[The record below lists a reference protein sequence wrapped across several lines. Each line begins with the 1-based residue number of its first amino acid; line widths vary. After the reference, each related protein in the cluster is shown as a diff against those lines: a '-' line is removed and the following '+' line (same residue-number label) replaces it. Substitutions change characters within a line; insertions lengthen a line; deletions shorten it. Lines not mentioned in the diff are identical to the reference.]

1 MGWGLLG
8 AGVVALAGK
17 LMLPAGVAVGMAL
30 ALAVPL
36 AGAVVALLRR
46 RRPSL
51 VEAAIVLDRRG
62 GLGGFP
68 LLFLDHPESEWARHA
83 AEGATAA
90 VPRLAL
96 GFYARRLLP
105 SLLFF
110 LATLIVPRQEG
121 LFSSLVLRRDSAAKR
136 EVQKLAG
143 EMKKIEEKKVLPEQE
158 IERMR
163 QELKSLEATA
173 EKKALTQE
181 AWEGLDHLSEQMR
194 RAMQEQSSQ
203 MSLAAAT
210 AERLAAT
217 LSASKLDEAAKM
229 EQIEALKRAMID
241 LPMTETV
248 RKALENPD
256 KLDPDALKKAL
267 GDLKEFLDGQL
278 ADCDKNH
285 EEG

>member
-1 MGWGLLG
+1 
-8 AGVVALAGK
+8 
-17 LMLPAGVAVGMAL
+17 MLPAGVAAGMAL

-36 AGAVVALLRR
+36 AGAVVALLRS

-68 LLFLDHPESEWARHA
+68 LLFLDHPKSEWASA

-90 VPRLAL
+90 VPRLAP

-105 SLLFF
+105 GILFF
-110 LATLIVPRQEG
+110 LTTLVVPKQEG
-121 LFSSLVLRRDSAAKR
+121 LFSGLVPRRDSAAKR
-136 EVQKLAG
+136 EVQKLAE
-143 EMKKIEEKKVLPEQE
+143 EMKKIEEKKILPEQE

-194 RAMQEQSSQ
+194 RATQEQSSQ
-203 MSLAAAT
+203 MSLAAAA
-210 AERLAAT
+210 AERLSDT
-217 LSASKLDEAAKM
+217 LSPSKLDEAAKM
-229 EQIEALKRAMID
+229 EQLEALKRAMID
-241 LPMTETV
+241 LPMTEAL
-248 RKALENPD
+248 RKALENPE
-256 KLDPDALKKAL
+256 KLDPAALKEAL
-267 GDLKEFLDGQL
+267 GYYS
-278 ADCDKNH
+278 
-285 EEG
+285 